1 MNLNTQFVFQSKTK
15 TLLIC
20 GMVLGAV
27 CLGLTFFNDD
37 EYHTRFWTNWLHNS
51 VFFTG
56 IAFMSMF
63 FLSAQITAFAGWNT
77 VIRRVWEAMSQFMW
91 VGLILMGVIV
101 LGVWGHFHHL
111 YHWNS
116 TDINIT
122 NPDAPH
128 YDRILAGKK
137 GFLNPVW
144 FTVGTVGFLL
154 IWYYWAKNLRQASV
168 DQDTMETSDYK
179 YYRKQRKWAASFLPL
194 GGFLSTVF
202 LWQSVMSI
210 DSHWY
215 STMFAWYSMISMWL
229 GGISMTVMLII
240 YLKSLGYLEYVTHDH
255 LHDVGKFLFG
265 ISVFWTYLWFDQFM
279 LIWYANNGEE
289 TIYFNERMTHYPV
302 LFWGNLLLNFVTP
315 FLILMRNDT
324 KRKFGTM
331 FFVALIVF
339 FGHWWDYFYMIKPGA
354 RIAAHEAKELA
365 EGKHG
370 GDHSSV
376 APTTTEASHE
386 EHAPAPAEQ
395 TAAEQHSTETHS
407 HDAEGNHQHD
417 THTDSVAGAHSSEAP
432 AGGTEATETT
442 EEAAAP
448 AAAAAGSHGD
458 TGNGDAGHGADGH
471 HHDESKAFKLGYTI
485 PGLEEIGILIGFLS
499 LFLFFFFNQ
508 LSKSSLVPM
517 KDPYLEESLH
527 HETGAL
533 IEGEDGGHAH
543 H

>member
-1 MNLNTQFVFQSKTK
+1 MNLNTQFVFESKTK
-15 TLLIC
+15 TLLIS
-20 GMVLGAV
+20 GIVLGAV
-27 CLGLTFFNDD
+27 CLGLTYFNDD

-51 VFFTG
+51 VYFTG
-56 IAFMSMF
+56 IAFTTMF
-63 FLSAQITAFAGWNT
+63 FLSAQITAFAGWNS

-91 VGLILMGVIV
+91 VGLILMGIIA

-116 TDINIT
+116 LDINIT
-122 NPDAPH
+122 DPEAPH
-128 YDRILAGKK
+128 YDRVLAGKK

-144 FTVGTVGFLL
+144 FTVGTIGFLL

-168 DQDTMETSDYK
+168 DQDTMETAEFK
-179 YYRKQRKWAASFLPL
+179 YYRKQRKWAASFLPI

-202 LWQSVMSI
+202 LWQSVMSV
-210 DSHWY
+210 DPHWY

-229 GGISMTVMLII
+229 GSLSLTIILII
-240 YLKSLGYLEYVTHDH
+240 YLKSLGYLEYVNQNH

-289 TIYFNERMTHYPV
+289 TIYFHERMEHYPV

-331 FFVALIVF
+331 FFVAIIVF

-354 RIAAHEAKELA
+354 RIAAHEAKELS

-370 GDHSSV
+370 GSHSSV
-376 APTTTEASHE
+376 APASTAKHEEAAPAAEETASTPAEGEQHTEKMEGDTASAAHAEEPPGGTEHAEEAAHSEEHPATEAAAVGEHE
-386 EHAPAPAEQ
+386 G
-395 TAAEQHSTETHS
+395 AAGHSE
-407 HDAEGNHQHD
+407 EHQHD
-417 THTDSVAGAHSSEAP
+417 T
-432 AGGTEATETT
+432 
-442 EEAAAP
+442 
-448 AAAAAGSHGD
+448 
-458 TGNGDAGHGADGH
+458 
-471 HHDESKAFKLGYTI
+471 SKEFKLGYTI
-485 PGLEEIGILIGFLS
+485 PGLEEIGVLIGFLS

-508 LSKSSLVPM
+508 LSKVSLVPS
-517 KDPYLEESLH
+517 KDPFLDESLH
-527 HETGAL
+527 HDTGAL
-533 IEGEDGGHAH
+533 IEGEGGGGHH
-543 H
+543 

>member
-1 MNLNTQFVFQSKTK
+1 M
-15 TLLIC
+15 LIA

-51 VFFTG
+51 VYFTG

-63 FLSAQITAFAGWNT
+63 FLSAQITAFAGWNS

-91 VGLILMGVIV
+91 VGLILMGVIA

-122 NPDAPH
+122 DPEAPH
-128 YDRILAGKK
+128 YDRVLAGKK

-144 FTVGTVGFLL
+144 FTVGTIGFLL
-154 IWYYWAKNLRQASV
+154 VWYYWAKKLRQASV
-168 DQDTMETSDYK
+168 DQDTMETSDFK
-179 YYRKQRKWAASFLPL
+179 YYKKQRKWAASFLPL
-194 GGFLSTVF
+194 CGFLSTVF
-202 LWQSVMSI
+202 LWQSVMSV
-210 DSHWY
+210 DPHWY
-215 STMFAWYSMISMWL
+215 STMFAWYSMVSMWL
-229 GGISMTVMLII
+229 GAISLTVMLII
-240 YLKSLGYLEYVTHDH
+240 YLKSLGYLDYVNHNH
-255 LHDVGKFLFG
+255 MHDVGKFLFG

-289 TIYFNERMTHYPV
+289 TIYFKERMDHYPV

-370 GDHSSV
+370 GDAHSNV
-376 APTTTEASHE
+376 APENSEAKHE
-386 EHAPAPAEQ
+386 EVPATAEVKDAATEGATNTTAAPAA
-395 TAAEQHSTETHS
+395 TEQHSEKVADHGTAEHS
-407 HDAEGNHQHD
+407 GE
-417 THTDSVAGAHSSEAP
+417 P
-432 AGGTEATETT
+432 AGGTENA
-442 EEAAAP
+442 EEAKLTGEHP
-448 AAAAAGSHGD
+448 AAEASTMAAEQGGESHGK
-458 TGNGDAGHGADGH
+458 DGH
-471 HHDESKAFKLGYTI
+471 HADDSKSFKLGYTI
-485 PGLEEIGILIGFLS
+485 PGLEEIGVLIGFLS

-508 LSKSSLVPM
+508 LSKVSLVPL

-527 HETGAL
+527 HDTGAM
-533 IEGEDGGHAH
+533 IEGEGGGHEH